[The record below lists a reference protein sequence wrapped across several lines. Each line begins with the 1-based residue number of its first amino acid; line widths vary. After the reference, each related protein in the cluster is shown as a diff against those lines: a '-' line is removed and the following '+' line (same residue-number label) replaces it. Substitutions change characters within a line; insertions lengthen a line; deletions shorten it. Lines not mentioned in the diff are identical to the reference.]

1 MADLSSEKLSTAD
14 QEFVNLGIAESAH
27 RIGTQKSVLN
37 AALALS
43 TVLFMAAIFMA
54 LCMLYLIANN
64 PQIHWHSSILVA
76 ALTIPPTVVMVA
88 VLRAVFR
95 VAQKDQE
102 KPEKEEST
110 SWPTQEVAK
119 ELISAVREAAT
130 K

>member
-1 MADLSSEKLSTAD
+1 MADLSSGNLSTPD
-14 QEFVNLGIAESAH
+14 REFANLGIAESAH
-27 RIGTQKSVLN
+27 RIGTQKTVLN

-43 TVLFMAAIFMA
+43 TVMFMTAILMA
-54 LCMLYLIANN
+54 LCMLYLIAEN

-95 VAQKDQE
+95 DAQKDKE
-102 KPEKEEST
+102 KPEKEEAT
-110 SWPTQEVAK
+110 PWPAQEVTK
-119 ELISAVREAAT
+119 ELIKAVREAAT